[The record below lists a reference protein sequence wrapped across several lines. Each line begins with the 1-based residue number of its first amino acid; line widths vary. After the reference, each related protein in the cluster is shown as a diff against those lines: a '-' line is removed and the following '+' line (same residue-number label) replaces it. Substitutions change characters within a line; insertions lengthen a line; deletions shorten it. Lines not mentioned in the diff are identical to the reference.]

1 MRCIQKAIAV
11 GLVFL
16 GVGGQAADYRYSTRL
31 TPNDYLLRSLDSH
44 RDPVFDDYKTIDL
57 GASIGVGSDCGRID
71 FTNTLRASLRNILD
85 FKYFGDVGKNIIAS
99 SPMLLTCYFSPTW
112 CAILKHSQISAQY
125 LSQMRLDQCSLV
137 DKYVDS
143 RVEDFYQERQKCV
156 RGAIEQNGGDLERA
170 MESCRGNKLWDVDLT
185 NWAGSKNGEKVSEN
199 RLIESSAKW
208 AGFQGE
214 ESKKSLNLVK
224 AFVGDTVVGR
234 GSVTVEYGPRSSALT
249 PRTYLQS
256 IEKATYDELCGR
268 IVRRVEDAA
277 EGTNPDGL
285 VQDNELKALSP
296 NFQYQLVDRQTIRAL
311 SVMPPKQRAV
321 ACKRLSDALAMT
333 VFSQDVNRS
342 LDVLTTLSQNPNLPD
357 NRKREIEQKRK
368 ALKESIEMTVSL
380 QRQRNVPL
388 NTALSQINEE
398 GQRIQGELVRE
409 RLSNEA
415 DSESSSR
422 TEASF
427 MDCADG
433 VMCERR

>member
-1 MRCIQKAIAV
+1 MRTHKATFLA
-11 GLVFL
+11 LVFW
-16 GVGGQAADYRYSTRL
+16 GIGAVANDYITTRMS
-31 TPNDYLLRSLDSH
+31 PNDYLLRSLDSH
-44 RDPVFDDYKTIDL
+44 FDPVFDHYKTIDL

-85 FKYFGDVGKNIIAS
+85 FKYFGDVGRNILAS

-156 RGAIEQNGGDLERA
+156 RGAIEENGGDLERA
-170 MESCRGNKLWDVDLT
+170 MESCRGNKLWDTDLT
-185 NWAGSKNGEKVSEN
+185 NWAGSKTGEKVPEN
-199 RLIESSAKW
+199 RLLESSARW

-234 GSVTVEYGPRSSALT
+234 GSVSVEYGPRSSALT

-268 IVRRVEDAA
+268 IMRRVEDAG
-277 EGTNPDGL
+277 EGTNPDRL
-285 VQDNELKALSP
+285 MRDEELKALSP
-296 NFQYQLVDRQTIRAL
+296 NFQYQLVDRQTVRAL
-311 SVMPPKQRAV
+311 SVMPPKKRAI
-321 ACKRLSDALAMT
+321 ACKGLSDALAMT
-333 VFSQDVNRS
+333 VFSRDVNQS
-342 LDVLTTLSQNPNLPD
+342 LDMLTTLSQNPNLPD
-357 NRKREIEQKRK
+357 NRKREIESKRK

-380 QRQRNVPL
+380 QRQKNVPV
-388 NTALSQINEE
+388 NTALAEINEE
-398 GQRIQGELVRE
+398 GQRIQAELVKE
-409 RLSNEA
+409 RLGNEA
-415 DSESSSR
+415 DSETADR
-422 TEASF
+422 LDAQF

-433 VMCERR
+433 GVMCNERR